1 MQRFNSRQLL
11 QDFFW
16 QPLLVCIVLAGCSDS
31 TPLSETVALNEPT
44 INDPP
49 SSPSQPATT
58 DQVDSPLQ
66 PASPADGDSSFPFT
80 GTITLDDY
88 DWFGVSEFL
97 GVVDIT
103 LSPLSKKRLLDGSRP
118 RRHASG
124 NVVYRQ
130 PCGRRIHRIISYSED
145 GQSTQ
150 ITPCSGDV
158 PNSGLSP
165 TEFHFST
172 LSPDARQVAVEASY
186 FLDSDRRFAVTVFDT
201 ASRELIAVWDGA
213 YAPMWYR
220 DGRLLLSSGEG
231 FFQLDKNLDN
241 PRRLDDGLLGRVN
254 NPSLHPTEELIAFEY
269 NQQIWVMSSDG
280 SNARELIFGASRLR
294 YPAWSPDGKA
304 LMYLATDNQ
313 DRYHKNLYATDVES
327 GQSYSL
333 DLRPVLDPINTSNVP
348 NGPLSWRP

>member
-1 MQRFNSRQLL
+1 MRQFNRRHIFRG
-11 QDFFW
+11 FFW
-16 QPLLVCIVLAGCSDS
+16 QLLLVCIFLAGCSDS
-31 TPLSETVALNEPT
+31 TAPPETVALNEPA
-44 INDPP
+44 INDPAVP
-49 SSPSQPATT
+49 PLQPATDTPADSPSQPATGP
-58 DQVDSPLQ
+58 VN
-66 PASPADGDSSFPFT
+66 DSSFPFS

-88 DWFGVSEFL
+88 DWFGTSRFL
-97 GVVDIT
+97 GVIDIT

-118 RRHASG
+118 RRHANG

-130 PCGRRIHRIISYSED
+130 PCGQSVHRIISYSKD

-158 PNSGLSP
+158 PNTGFSP
-165 TEFHFST
+165 TDFHFST

-213 YAPMWYR
+213 YSPMWYR
-220 DGRLLLSSGEG
+220 DGRLLLSSAEG
-231 FFQLDKNLDN
+231 FFRLDENLDN
-241 PRRLDDGLLGRVN
+241 PRRLEDGLLGEIN
-254 NPSLHPTEELIAFEY
+254 NPALHPSEDVIAFEY
-269 NQQIWVMSSDG
+269 NQQIWVMDADG
-280 SNARELIFGASRLR
+280 SNARELIFGAARLR

-304 LMYLATDNQ
+304 LMYLATDDQ
-313 DRYHKNLYATDVES
+313 DRYHKNLYATDVGT
-327 GQSYSL
+327 GQSYAL